1 MYYPEFIKAL
11 EDMPPVARVIRW
23 RKRGHHLYHS
33 AVLVPISVN
42 DVGEALKIH
51 YKIFFGLNDS
61 VEQLDDIYIIG
72 SWPIE
77 DCVKIMSVLYSYND
91 EIIGEV

>member
-11 EDMPPVARVIRW
+11 ADMPIATRVIRW
-23 RKRGHHLYHS
+23 RKRGELLYKSAIVIPVITPEGPQYNLYHS
-33 AVLVPISVN
+33 HLDRVDNLE
-42 DVGEALKIH
+42 D
-51 YKIFFGLNDS
+51 IF
-61 VEQLDDIYIIG
+61 IIG
-72 SWPIE
+72 CWPVE

>member
-11 EDMPPVARVIRW
+11 ADMPVAARVIRW
-23 RKRGHHLYHS
+23 RKRGEHLYKS
-33 AVLVPISVN
+33 AVIIPIFTPEGPQYNLYTSHL
-42 DVGEALKIH
+42 DKVGKLED
-51 YKIFFGLNDS
+51 IF
-61 VEQLDDIYIIG
+61 IIG
-72 SWPIE
+72 CWPIE